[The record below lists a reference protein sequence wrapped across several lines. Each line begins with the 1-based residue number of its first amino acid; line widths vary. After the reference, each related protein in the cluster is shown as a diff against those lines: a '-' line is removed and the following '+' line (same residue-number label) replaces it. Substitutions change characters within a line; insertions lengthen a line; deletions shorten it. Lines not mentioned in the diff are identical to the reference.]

1 MFKMNVPGAEG
12 MVCNFDI
19 TQQGAEK
26 VTLHRFLMAAAATLF
41 LMAKASK
48 KMLDPVTLTFRMN
61 MCLKLFFSRLP
72 E

>member
-41 LMAKASK
+41 FDGKSFK
-48 KMLDPVTLTFRMN
+48 ENVRPSHFDISNEYVSET
-61 MCLKLFFSRLP
+61 FFSRLP

>member
-26 VTLHRFLMAAAATLF
+26 VNPSSISDGCSSH
-41 LMAKASK
+41 
-48 KMLDPVTLTFRMN
+48 TF
-61 MCLKLFFSRLP
+61 F
-72 E
+72 

>member
-1 MFKMNVPGAEG
+1 MLKQIFYFFSAQEEDMFKMNVPGAEG

-41 LMAKASK
+41 
-48 KMLDPVTLTFRMN
+48 
-61 MCLKLFFSRLP
+61 
-72 E
+72 